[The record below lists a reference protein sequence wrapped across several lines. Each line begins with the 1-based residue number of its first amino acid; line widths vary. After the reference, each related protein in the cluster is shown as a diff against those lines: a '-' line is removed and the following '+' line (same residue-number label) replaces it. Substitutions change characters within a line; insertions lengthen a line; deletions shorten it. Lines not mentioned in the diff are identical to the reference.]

1 MSCRV
6 NEWKGRR
13 KKKKFEWCQ
22 NAKDV
27 DGRTD
32 GRTEYDW
39 FIIFFS
45 PLRLIFFL
53 LFSFFKNIFE
63 RICKRERERKI
74 HREKL
79 TWNREILSINATLEW
94 FPFRPSVMMS
104 PFFFFYFLLGK
115 KEKEKKGRLDYPA
128 YNTVFLPAGFS
139 SFYFIFFSSASSS
152 SCCV

>member
-1 MSCRV
+1 M
-6 NEWKGRR
+6 NEKEGE
-13 KKKKFEWCQ
+13 KKK
-22 NAKDV
+22 NSNGAKMQKTWT

-79 TWNREILSINATLEW
+79 TWNREILSINATLE
-94 FPFRPSVMMS
+94 
-104 PFFFFYFLLGK
+104 
-115 KEKEKKGRLDYPA
+115 
-128 YNTVFLPAGFS
+128 
-139 SFYFIFFSSASSS
+139 
-152 SCCV
+152 

>member
-1 MSCRV
+1 MK
-6 NEWKGRR
+6 NELPGKWMKRKE
-13 KKKKFEWCQ
+13 KKKK
-22 NAKDV
+22 NSNGAKMQKTW
-27 DGRTD
+27 TD
-32 GRTEYDW
+32 GV
-39 FIIFFS
+39 
-45 PLRLIFFL
+45 RLVYNFFFL
-53 LFSFFKNIFE
+53 LNVWYFFYYFLFLINIFE

-128 YNTVFLPAGFS
+128 YNTVFLPASFS

>member
-1 MSCRV
+1 M
-6 NEWKGRR
+6 NEKEGE
-13 KKKKFEWCQ
+13 KKII
-22 NAKDV
+22 NSNGAKMQKTW
-27 DGRTD
+27 TD
-32 GRTEYDW
+32 GV
-39 FIIFFS
+39 
-45 PLRLIFFL
+45 RLVYNFFFL
-53 LFSFFKNIFE
+53 LNVWYFFYYFLFLINIFE